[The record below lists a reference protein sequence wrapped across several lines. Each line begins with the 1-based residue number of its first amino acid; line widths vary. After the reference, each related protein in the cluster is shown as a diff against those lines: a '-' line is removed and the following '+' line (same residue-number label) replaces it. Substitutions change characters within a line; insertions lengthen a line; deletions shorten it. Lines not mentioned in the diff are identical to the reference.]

1 MNTTTL
7 SKRERG
13 AKTTEVDNSWAH
25 GKLGRDTQLA
35 RTLSQ
40 RRSEFL
46 RFLIQKLHNRD
57 EAEDV
62 LQDFCVRALE
72 KSDQIRNRDATL
84 PWLRAV
90 LKSTLIDH
98 CRQAKSRSLGY
109 RLFASDP
116 TNDESFANV
125 LVDEE
130 FDRVACLCYRSLL
143 PGLKSEYQEAWLRV
157 DLSDRSQ
164 TDVAGDLGISASCL
178 RVRLHRA
185 RKALR
190 EALNRSCG
198 GCLENGC
205 SADQNAGEPSPTCR
219 TYIVPCVSFNQVSTH
234 H

>member
-13 AKTTEVDNSWAH
+13 AKTAEVDNSWVH

-90 LKSTLIDH
+90 LKSTLFDH

-125 LVDEE
+125 PVDEE

-143 PGLKSEYQEAWLRV
+143 PGLKTEYQDALIRV

-164 TDVAGDLGISASCL
+164 TDVARDLGISASCL

-219 TYIVPCVSFNQVSTH
+219 ADIVPCVSINQASTH